1 MFPDDKEHSSCDL
14 QAMRPVQVTVLQ
26 SAVRTKEITWF
37 QRRMAE
43 AMAHSPEHHV
53 LAVVGGSGAEVEL
66 MIHFICNN
74 DLFGLQPRK
83 E

>member
-1 MFPDDKEHSSCDL
+1 MLFVLNFVLYPDEKEHSSCDL

-53 LAVVGGSGAEVEL
+53 LAVVGGTVEL
-66 MIHFICNN
+66 
-74 DLFGLQPRK
+74 K
-83 E
+83 